1 MQVYAC
7 EHTHVVHVHGA
18 NCILSMIR
26 VVMYLNTEYN
36 KYIFVY
42 LFIAARSLPF
52 LHAIPHSEQLFIEKY
67 NTTSALR
74 LGPSSLWRKRHEFL
88 KSMIVSSAGREYPEY
103 IYLNFISR
111 AKRADP
117 ERVLFSSSL
126 PLLGHAQGS
135 ILERR
140 CASRKL
146 SENDMAWLHIIF
158 RYSRAFN

>member
-1 MQVYAC
+1 
-7 EHTHVVHVHGA
+7 VVKTSW
-18 NCILSMIR
+18 IS
-26 VVMYLNTEYN
+26 
-36 KYIFVY
+36 
-42 LFIAARSLPF
+42 
-52 LHAIPHSEQLFIEKY
+52 EKY
-67 NTTSALR
+67 DC
-74 LGPSSLWRKRHEFL
+74 FL
-88 KSMIVSSAGREYPEY
+88 CRQGVHPEY
-103 IYLNFISR
+103 VYLNFISR

-158 RYSRAFN
+158 RYSRAFNSL